1 MGSKIE
7 EHHVKKERSW
17 FYYLNLL
24 IGSYL
29 GIKDIND
36 GLLNS
41 QCAIKIGPRDF
52 FLVSGH
58 QR

>member
-36 GLLNS
+36 GDCYIHSVQSKLGQETS
-41 QCAIKIGPRDF
+41 F
-52 FLVSGH
+52 
-58 QR
+58 